1 MTFFWGVVAVV
12 ILAAMAVALG
22 RHASRHRPRFID
34 SAAWTEE
41 HWRER
46 HERDKAAQQRAIE
59 GL

>member
-1 MTFFWGVVAVV
+1 MTLFWGVMAVV
-12 ILAAMAVALG
+12 AMLAMAVALG

-46 HERDKAAQQRAIE
+46 HEREKTAQQRAIE